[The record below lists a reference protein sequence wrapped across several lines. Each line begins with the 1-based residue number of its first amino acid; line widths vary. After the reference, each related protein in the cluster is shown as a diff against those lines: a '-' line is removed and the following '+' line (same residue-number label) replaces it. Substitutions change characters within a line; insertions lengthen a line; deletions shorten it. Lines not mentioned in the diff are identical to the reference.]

1 MGANAQTTVPT
12 FTASQILTAAQM
24 NQSARTGVPVFA
36 TTTDRDAA
44 FGGAGE
50 KTLAEGQLAYIEA
63 SDIVQYYDGSAWKTL
78 APGGV
83 SAAAGGYVGTGQTT
97 TSTSFTDLATAGPSV
112 TLTTGTTAIVA
123 VTSLQSNTS
132 ANANANQGNCF
143 HAFAVSGAWTFGA
156 NDGWSARGPQI
167 HSTHTYGRTA
177 VFYVAGITA
186 GSNTFTSKYR
196 VQDGTGT
203 FSERHIVVWAL

>member
-1 MGANAQTTVPT
+1 MGANAQTAVPT
-12 FTASQILTAAQM
+12 FTASQILTAAQQ
-24 NQSARTGVPVFA
+24 NQINTGVPVFA
-36 TTTDRDAA
+36 TTTTRDAA

-63 SDIVQYYDGSAWKTL
+63 SDVVQYYDGTSWKTL

-83 SAAAGGYVGTGQTT
+83 TASAGAYVSTGQTT

-112 TLTTGTTAIVA
+112 TLTTGTTVIVA
-123 VTSLQSNTS
+123 TTSLHSNTS
-132 ANANANQGNCF
+132 ANANANQGNNYHGF
-143 HAFAVSGAWTFGA
+143 SVSGASTVGA
-156 NDGWSARGPQI
+156 ADGYSARGPQI
-167 HSTHTYGRTA
+167 HNSHTYGRTS
-177 VFYVAGITA
+177 VMYVSGLTA

-203 FSERHIVVWAL
+203 FSERHITVWAL